1 MLENRVLNNP
11 SFQVNELYDISQFDM
26 KNKNAMI

>member
-1 MLENRVLNNP
+1 MLENTVLNNP

>member
-1 MLENRVLNNP
+1 MLENTVLNNP

-26 KNKNAMI
+26 KNKNVMI